1 MDSSNSKEYVA
12 GAVNECDSHRLEN
25 GITTEDG
32 MILGGTDTD
41 HHEMR
46 MLGKIQQLNVLMS
59 SQTLLLP
66 ASLT

>member
-1 MDSSNSKEYVA
+1 MDSGNSKGYA
-12 GAVNECDSHRLEN
+12 GEAVNDSDWHRLEN
-25 GITTEDG
+25 GIATEDG

-46 MLGKIQQLNVLMS
+46 MLGKIQQLNVFMS
-59 SQTLLLP
+59 RQLHLLP